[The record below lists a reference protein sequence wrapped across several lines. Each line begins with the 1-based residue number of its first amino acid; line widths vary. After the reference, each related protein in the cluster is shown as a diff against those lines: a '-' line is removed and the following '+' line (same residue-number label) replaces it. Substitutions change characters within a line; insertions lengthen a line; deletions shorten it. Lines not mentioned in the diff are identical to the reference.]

1 MGFWIFML
9 LMVELIPVA
18 MLAIGFW
25 FRRRPPATINFIVG
39 YRTAR
44 SMQNE
49 DTWRF
54 AHQHCGA
61 VWQKIGLVLVPLSAL
76 IMAFFYDASEEKV
89 GVLAGGLCIVQCVV
103 LLCSVI
109 PTERALKRTFDE
121 SGKRREDAPPRV

>member
-39 YRTAR
+39 
-44 SMQNE
+44 

-121 SGKRREDAPPRV
+121 SGKRREDAPPRA